1 MSQMRII
8 IDQLKMNSSFGVFGA
23 SITNKELSSFKR
35 PEIGKHNHEN
45 IEFLLEEVKFIK
57 IIQRKLNSLNRKYIK
72 NIKTITSNDPY

>member
-23 SITNKELSSFKR
+23 SITNKELSSFRR
-35 PEIGKHNHEN
+35 PEVGNNDHES

-57 IIQRKLNSLNRKYIK
+57 IIEKKLKSLNRVRKP
-72 NIKTITSNDPY
+72 KTLTDNPY